1 MSRTIDDEPS
11 AKKGVIKYSKRKQD
25 EHSIEQ
31 TPSDVTAI
39 VGPNH
44 NQTDDSEEY
53 HVYEHY
59 GKSVRYDE
67 YIERETNPTNS
78 TKVITV

>member
-1 MSRTIDDEPS
+1 MSKTVDDEPS
-11 AKKGVIKYSKRKQD
+11 VKKGVIKYSKRKQD
-25 EHSIEQ
+25 EQ

-44 NQTDDSEEY
+44 DRTDDSEEY
-53 HVYEHY
+53 HVYEQY
-59 GKSVRYDE
+59 GKSVRYAE
-67 YIERETNPTNS
+67 YIKQETNPTNS

>member
-1 MSRTIDDEPS
+1 MSKTVDDEPS

-25 EHSIEQ
+25 GHSIGS
-31 TPSDVTAI
+31 PSDGTAI

-44 NQTDDSEEY
+44 DQTDDSEEY

-59 GKSVRYDE
+59 GKSVRYAE
-67 YIERETNPTNS
+67 YIKQETNPTNS

>member
-1 MSRTIDDEPS
+1 MSKTINDEPS
-11 AKKGVIKYSKRKQD
+11 VKKGVIKYSKRKQD
-25 EHSIEQ
+25 EQ

-44 NQTDDSEEY
+44 DRTDDSEEY

-59 GKSVRYDE
+59 GKSV
-67 YIERETNPTNS
+67 
-78 TKVITV
+78 